1 MYLNVIL
8 CFSLVTAALQTLP
21 PVDQTTLGPLPGFDV
36 HSVERVVYIKA
47 DFASHR
53 DENGLTLIPP
63 SALEFATTFLHDLQE
78 VTASQWTLRQVNHFS
93 AKQGIFL
100 DRLGTDCNLT
110 YENGTPTEEGYEVEI
125 RPRRVDIRGSGAR
138 GMWWGTRTLLQ
149 KLILADGKPLPG
161 GRIVD
166 APSVPTRGYML
177 DAGRK

>member
-1 MYLNVIL
+1 MYLNIIL

-21 PVDQTTLGPLPGFDV
+21 PVYQTALGPLPGFDV
-36 HSVERVVYIKA
+36 CSVERVIYIKA

-63 SALEFATTFLHDLQE
+63 SALEFATTFLHDLEE
-78 VTASQWTLRQVNHFS
+78 VTASRWTLRQVHAFR
-93 AKQGIFL
+93 AKEGIFL
-100 DRLGTDCNLT
+100 DSLGADCNLT

-125 RPRRVDIRGSGAR
+125 QPQRAIIRGSGAR

-149 KLILADGKPLPG
+149 KLIIADRKPLPG